1 MVEIMWQKT
10 VWVFSEPDGFL
21 PLRHIDRAQ
30 LDIMESIYL
39 NFYTENVYHDTC
51 SKI

>member
-21 PLRHIDRAQ
+21 PLRHIDRVQ
-30 LDIMESIYL
+30 LDILETSFAILEFVIYRV
-39 NFYTENVYHDTC
+39 FEYTF
-51 SKI
+51 